1 MFGPVLQRSAAA
13 TEVNYLLL
21 KNVFEPDSPGLG
33 GKSPPYRRVCWKC
46 NHLNKKS
53 RRAAER
59 LGYMFEGTFRK
70 HLIVKGRS
78 RDSDWLSIVDDEWP
92 VVKTALE
99 KWLDRSNFDD
109 EGRQIKAIDEIRASL
124 K

>member
-1 MFGPVLQRSAAA
+1 M
-13 TEVNYLLL
+13 
-21 KNVFEPDSPGLG
+21 
-33 GKSPPYRRVCWKC
+33 
-46 NHLNKKS
+46 
-53 RRAAER
+53 
-59 LGYMFEGTFRK
+59 GYMFEGTFRK